1 MNAGSVRRYAA
12 AYAMLP
18 AGSRVLCACSGG
30 ADSTA
35 LLALLCEMPELTVV
49 CAHYNHRLRGAESDR
64 DERFVR
70 ELAARFGVEFVA
82 ESGDVAAFAAAQGRG
97 VEDAARRKRYAF
109 LERAADECG
118 CDRIATAHTA
128 DDQAETVLLN
138 LVRGSGA
145 RGLTGIPPMR
155 GRIVRPLL
163 NVTRAEIEDYLA
175 SRGLGHVEDSS
186 NESLDYARNRVRRQV
201 LPLLRELNAAAPS
214 HICAA
219 AESLRADEAFLDG
232 LAREFVDEHYV
243 NRTLPIQP
251 LLALGEPVLY
261 RVLRALC
268 PGASRRNLDA
278 VRMLCLNRAVCGE
291 LDLPGQRVRKERGT
305 LYFGAAGEGQSPAAL
320 PERRFAVGDALAL
333 PEIGKTLSCTED
345 ICPGEIHN
353 SFNTFYFKSEKICG
367 RMSVASRKPG
377 GSVRLYGRG
386 CTKSLK
392 KLFAEAGIEPAERSL
407 VPVIYD
413 EQGVL
418 AAAGFG
424 TAERA
429 AAQPGD
435 RCVKV
440 EIR

>member
-1 MNAGSVRRYAA
+1 MNAESVRRYAA

-18 AGSRVLCACSGG
+18 PGARVLCACSGG

-70 ELAARFGVEFVA
+70 ALAARFGVEFAA
-82 ESGDVAAFAAAQGRG
+82 ESGDVAAFAAARGRG
-97 VEDAARRKRYAF
+97 VEDAARQKRYEF
-109 LERAADECG
+109 LERAADAHG

-145 RGLTGIPPMR
+145 RGLTGIPPVR

-163 NVTRAEIEDYLA
+163 QTTRAEIEDYLA
-175 SRGLGHVEDSS
+175 SRGLEHVEDSS

-201 LPLLRELNAAAPS
+201 LPLLRELNAAAPA

-232 LAREFVDEHYV
+232 LAREFVEQHYV
-243 NRTLPIQP
+243 NQTLPIQP
-251 LLALGEPVLY
+251 LLALGEPVLF

-278 VRMLCLNRAVCGE
+278 VRMLCFNRAVCGE

-305 LYFGAAGEGQSPAAL
+305 LYFGAAGEETGPAAL
-320 PERRFAVGDALAL
+320 PERCFAVGDALAL

-377 GSVRLYGRG
+377 GSVRLCGRG

-392 KLFAEAGIEPAERSL
+392 KLFAEAGIEPAERCL
-407 VPVIYD
+407 VPVVYD
-413 EQGVL
+413 GQGVL

>member
-1 MNAGSVRRYAA
+1 MNAKSVRQYAA
-12 AYAMLP
+12 GFAMLP
-18 AGSRVLCACSGG
+18 TGTRVLCACSGG

-35 LLALLCEMPELTVV
+35 LLALFCEMPELTVV
-49 CAHYNHRLRGAESDR
+49 CAHYDHRLRGAESDR
-64 DERFVR
+64 DAQFVR
-70 ELAARFGVEFVA
+70 EMAARLGVEFVC
-82 ESGDVAAFAAAQGRG
+82 ESGDVAAFAAANGLG
-97 VEDAARRKRYAF
+97 IEDAARRMRYAF
-109 LERAADECG
+109 LERAADQYG
-118 CDRIATAHTA
+118 CTRIATAHTA

-145 RGLTGIPPMR
+145 RGLTGIPPVR

-163 NVTRAEIEDYLA
+163 GVTRAEIEAYLA
-175 SRGLGHVEDSS
+175 ARNLPHVEDSS

-201 LPLLRELNAAAPS
+201 MPLLRELNAAAPA

-219 AESLRADEAFLDG
+219 AESLRADEAYLDG
-232 LAREFVDEHYV
+232 LAREFVEKYYV
-243 NRTLPIQP
+243 NQELPIQP
-251 LLALGEPVLY
+251 LLALGEPVLF

-278 VRMLCLNRAVCGE
+278 VRMLCFNRAVSGE
-291 LDLPGQRVRKERGT
+291 LDLPGLHVSKERGV
-305 LYFGAAGEGQSPAAL
+305 LRFAAPALQKTPEL
-320 PERRFAVGDALAL
+320 PERGFAPGDTLAL
-333 PEIGKTLSCTED
+333 PEAGKTLVCSEAVFS
-345 ICPGEIHN
+345 GEIHN
-353 SFNTFYFKSEKICG
+353 SFNTFYFKNEMICG

-377 GSVRLYGRG
+377 GRVRLFGRG

-392 KLFAEAGIEPAERSL
+392 KLFAEAGIPPAQRGL

-413 EQGVL
+413 EAGIL
-418 AAAGFG
+418 AVAGFG

-429 AAQPGD
+429 APQPGD